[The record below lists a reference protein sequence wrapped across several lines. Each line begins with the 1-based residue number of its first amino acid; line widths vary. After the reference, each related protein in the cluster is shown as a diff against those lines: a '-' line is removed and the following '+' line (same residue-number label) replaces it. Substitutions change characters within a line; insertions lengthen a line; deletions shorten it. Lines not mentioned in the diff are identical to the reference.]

1 MPTNVMTDAKCRAA
15 KPGQKLIKLFDG
27 GGLFLAV
34 LPSGAKTWRVAYR
47 LNGVP
52 KTKSFG
58 PYPDVSLAEA
68 RRLRDELK
76 ATLRA
81 GGDPMAGKRMK
92 KGISLQEAS
101 DTYWGGRADLSPSYV
116 QNAQNGIAQHLA
128 RLLSRNVA
136 DITRDDLLAELK
148 IMDEKALYVYV
159 RRVRMWVGQVLDWA
173 VENGL
178 AGANVAKSINPEKA
192 FGRAKVAS
200 FAALEL
206 REVPEFM
213 RRLEFEGSLQS
224 VLACKLLALT
234 WTRTVELRKMEWSE
248 VDFDQ
253 ALWLIPEARMK
264 RQKEHLVPLSCQAL
278 AILRELQTRSVG
290 SRFVFPGGR
299 DLKRPMSEN
308 AILYLIGRI
317 GYQGR
322 LTGHGFR
329 SIAST
334 WANERGFNPD
344 AIERQLAHVPENK
357 IRAIYNRAAYLPERA
372 QMLQDYADWLL
383 PVRGQC

>member
-47 LNGVP
+47 LDGVP

-81 GGDPMAGKRMK
+81 GGDPMAGKRVK

-128 RLLSRNVA
+128 RLLHRNVA

-148 IMDEKALYVYV
+148 IMDEKSLYVYV

-192 FGRAKVAS
+192 FGRAKVES

-206 REVPEFM
+206 RDVPEFM

-234 WTRTVELRKMEWSE
+234 WTRTVELRKMEWAE

-253 ALWLIPEARMK
+253 ALWLIPETRMK
-264 RQKEHLVPLSCQAL
+264 RQKEHLVPLSRQAL

-290 SRFVFPGGR
+290 CRFVFPGGR

-383 PVRGQC
+383 PVKGQC

>member
-15 KPGQKLIKLFDG
+15 KPGEKLVKLFDG

-34 LPSGAKTWRVAYR
+34 LPSGVKTWRVAYR
-47 LNGVP
+47 LDGVP

-58 PYPDVSLAEA
+58 PYPEVSLAEA
-68 RRLRDELK
+68 RRLRDDLK

-81 GGDPMAGKRMK
+81 GGDPMAGKRAK
-92 KGISLQEAS
+92 KGFSLQEAS

-128 RLLSRNVA
+128 RLLPRNVA
-136 DITRDDLLAELK
+136 DISRDDLLTELK

-192 FGRAKVAS
+192 FGRARVAS
-200 FAALEL
+200 FAALDL

-213 RRLEFEGSLQS
+213 RRLEFEGNLQS

-248 VDFDQ
+248 VDFGQ
-253 ALWLIPEARMK
+253 ALWSIPESRMK
-264 RQKEHLVPLSCQAL
+264 RRKEHLVPLSRQAL

-299 DLKRPMSEN
+299 DLKRSMSEN

-383 PVRGQC
+383 PVKGQC